1 MLGCVTLY
9 PSPPE
14 SCTFLFCPVDRFPP
28 VPILYKLYSIIQM
41 LVDHSIRLCATSMNS
56 KIAWNIIFG
65 LAVARCTSFFL
76 LLYRNR
82 EVQNALIVLRN
93 RFHVHITCCAH
104 PYWKLWCTTVSVTLP
119 ACTAWWKCVLC
130 KSLCQCLLY
139 SLPVCYHPSPGGI
152 LHEGDGKNVPLS
164 LTGPDHPVPGHTLP
178 HRAQQGDDQR
188 WSLMDH
194 HQHWWVARRRV
205 DQDTC
210 MLIHSPQV
218 VHMHSFLT
226 SNCNCYWGCDR
237 WNFPRQWGCDSYII
251 FHTQYLTSC
260 HRSCRV
266 HIL

>member
-1 MLGCVTLY
+1 M
-9 PSPPE
+9 E
-14 SCTFLFCPVDRFPP
+14 
-28 VPILYKLYSIIQM
+28 
-41 LVDHSIRLCATSMNS
+41 LC
-56 KIAWNIIFG
+56 
-65 LAVARCTSFFL
+65 
-76 LLYRNR
+76 
-82 EVQNALIVLRN
+82 
-93 RFHVHITCCAH
+93 
-104 PYWKLWCTTVSVTLP
+104 CTTVYNRVCYT
-119 ACTAWWKCVLC
+119 ACLGTRLGGNACYARV
-130 KSLCQCLLY
+130 
-139 SLPVCYHPSPGGI
+139 SLPLYILPGGI
-152 LHEGDGKNVPLS
+152 LHEGDGEDVPLS
-164 LTGPDHPVPGHTLP
+164 VTGLDHSVPGHSLS
-178 HRAQQGDDQR
+178 HRAQQRDDQR

>member
-1 MLGCVTLY
+1 M
-9 PSPPE
+9 
-14 SCTFLFCPVDRFPP
+14 
-28 VPILYKLYSIIQM
+28 
-41 LVDHSIRLCATSMNS
+41 
-56 KIAWNIIFG
+56 
-65 LAVARCTSFFL
+65 
-76 LLYRNR
+76 
-82 EVQNALIVLRN
+82 
-93 RFHVHITCCAH
+93 HITSYAH
-104 PYWKLWCTTVSVTLP
+104 PYYGVQQLITVLLHCLLVQHGGNVCYTTVYASVYYTP
-119 ACTAWWKCVLC
+119 
-130 KSLCQCLLY
+130 
-139 SLPVCYHPSPGGI
+139 SLPVCYHPSPGGV
-152 LHEGDGKNVPLS
+152 LHEGDGKDVPLS
-164 LTGPDHPVPGHTLP
+164 VTRPDHSVPGHTLP

-226 SNCNCYWGCDR
+226 SNCNCYWGCE
-237 WNFPRQWGCDSYII
+237 WNPRWGCDSYII